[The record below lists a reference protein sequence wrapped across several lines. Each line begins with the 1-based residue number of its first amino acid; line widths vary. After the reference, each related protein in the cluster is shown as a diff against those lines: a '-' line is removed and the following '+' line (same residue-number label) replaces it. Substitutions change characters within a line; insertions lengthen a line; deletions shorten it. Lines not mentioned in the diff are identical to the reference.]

1 MEHES
6 ERRAVLDEILERR
19 ITINTHSSVRID
31 TGEKV
36 LYVDPFELRE
46 AVHDADLIF
55 FTHDHFDHL
64 SPKDAAL
71 ASGPETVFVAPASAA
86 AAAREQA
93 AGRRVVTVEPGASAE
108 AAGVR
113 FEAVPAYNPGKPFH
127 PRERG
132 WVGYVLNVLGVRIY
146 VAGDT
151 DATPEAAAVR
161 CDVALLPIGG
171 KYTMDPAQAAGLANE
186 IRPAAV
192 IPTHYGSVVG
202 RPEDFERFA
211 ALTDPAIR
219 VCRKI

>member
-171 KYTMDPAQAAGLANE
+171 KYTMDAPEAAALANRL
-186 IRPAAV
+186 RPRVV
-192 IPTHYGSVVG
+192 IPIHYGSVAG
-202 RPEDFERFA
+202 SPADFERFA
-211 ALTDPAIR
+211 AAVDPELR
-219 VCRKI
+219 VLKLV